1 MVDCNICYNDISY
14 GVRCFGK
21 CNIVICHNCFVKL
34 LKINICDSIE
44 FNCPQCRH
52 TSIKNKDERFT
63 KFINKNRKCLKQVVQ
78 LFEDKLEQTNVRR
91 LSNTWEA
98 FSRRVNQEQEIYPII
113 YFDYD
118 DLIPNG

>member
-1 MVDCNICYNDISY
+1 
-14 GVRCFGK
+14 
-21 CNIVICHNCFVKL
+21 
-34 LKINICDSIE
+34 
-44 FNCPQCRH
+44 
-52 TSIKNKDERFT
+52 
-63 KFINKNRKCLKQVVQ
+63 LKQVVQ